1 MIEIRTASGKDIEII
16 ALLGRVT
23 YSESHG
29 HFIDNFSDLVKYND
43 EAFSIQKTKENL
55 LDKNNIYFIMYA
67 DSFPVG
73 YAKLVLHATIDCV
86 AAKNVCRLER
96 IYILNEFI
104 GRQIGSKLLDAC
116 IQKATQQ
123 NFDELWL
130 TTYIKN
136 DKAIQFYQKQKF
148 QRIGSYN
155 FLVNGKGYENI
166 VFSKELKTKNS
177 SNNARVFKVKAE

>member
-1 MIEIRTASGKDIEII
+1 MIEIRTASEKDIEVI

-29 HFIDNFSDLVKYND
+29 HFIDDFSDLVKYND

-55 LDKNNIYFIMYA
+55 LDKNNIYFIAYVNG
-67 DSFPVG
+67 FPVG
-73 YAKLVLHATIDCV
+73 YAKLILHATIDCV
-86 AAKNVCRLER
+86 TSKNVCRLER

-104 GRQIGSKLLDAC
+104 GRQIGSKLLEAC
-116 IQKATQQ
+116 IQKAIQQ

-136 DKAIQFYQKQKF
+136 EKAIQFYQKQQF
-148 QRIGSYN
+148 QRMGTYN

-166 VFSKELKTKNS
+166 VFSMDFKKKT
-177 SNNARVFKVKAE
+177 V